1 MIGELGAVLGPEH
14 GARLRRSLLAMAVY
28 GVLQGL
34 SFAMLVPVLRALLSG
49 ESVGPW
55 LAAFAAVVVA
65 TAVASYVQ
73 AQYGYAVGLAALRTL
88 YHRLGDHVAGLPVGW
103 FSADRVGRLGQLV
116 GKGVMDVMSVPAH
129 LLQVVVS
136 AVAAPAT
143 VLVCMFVFDW
153 RLGLAALLTAP
164 FLWLAFRWTQ
174 SLVQRSDTAM
184 DDAGAEGADRV
195 VEFARQQPSLRAF
208 GRTADGYDLLDD
220 ALVRQRSTLRRL
232 LRTTLPGL
240 GTVAL
245 TVQLAFTAILIAG
258 CSLALG
264 GAVDVPELV
273 GVLVLAVRFTE
284 PLLAAADVGGELRMA
299 RGSLRRIKAVLDT
312 PPLPA
317 TGTARAGEPSIELD
331 GVGFAYAERPVLRD
345 VSLTVAPRT
354 VTALVGPSGSGKTTL
369 TRLIARF
376 WDAGSGVVRVSGND
390 VRDYAPEEL
399 MAQLSIVF
407 QDVYLFEGTLEDN
420 IRIGRPEATDEEV
433 REAGRLARV
442 DEIAERLPGGW
453 QARVGEAGA
462 TLSGGERQRVSI
474 ARAMLKDA
482 PIVLLDEATAALDPE
497 NESALID
504 ALATLARDRTL
515 LVIAHRLTTIAAADQ
530 IVMLEGGAVVERG
543 THQELLDLDG
553 RYAAFWTERTRAR
566 GWRLTQPA

>member
-1 MIGELGAVLGPEH
+1 MIGELGAVLGQEH
-14 GARLRRSLLAMAVY
+14 GARLRRSLLAMTVY

-49 ESVGPW
+49 EAVGPW
-55 LAAFAAVVVA
+55 LAAFAVVVAA

-220 ALVRQRSTLRRL
+220 ALARQRSTLRRL

-245 TVQLAFTAILIAG
+245 TVQLAFTAILIVG

-299 RGSLRRIKAVLDT
+299 RGSLRRVKAVLDT

-317 TGTARAGEPSIELD
+317 TGTARPGEPSIELD
-331 GVGFAYAERPVLRD
+331 DVGFSYAERPVLRD
-345 VSLTVAPRT
+345 VSFTVAPRT

-376 WDAGSGVVRVSGND
+376 WDADAGAVRVSGND
-390 VRDYAPEEL
+390 VRDYTPEDL

-420 IRIGRPEATDEEV
+420 IRLGRPEATDEEV

-453 QARVGEAGA
+453 QARIGEAGA

-530 IVMLEGGAVVERG
+530 IVMLEDGAVVERG
-543 THQELLDLDG
+543 THRELLDLDG
-553 RYAAFWTERTRAR
+553 RYAAFWTERRRAR

>member
-14 GARLRRSLLAMAVY
+14 GARLRRSLLAMTVY
-28 GVLQGL
+28 GVLQGA

-49 ESVGPW
+49 EAAGAW
-55 LAAFAAVVVA
+55 LAAFAAVVAA
-65 TAVASYVQ
+65 TAVASYLQ
-73 AQYGYAVGLAALRTL
+73 SQYGYAVGLAALRTL
-88 YHRLGDHVAGLPVGW
+88 YHRMGDHVAGLPVGW
-103 FSADRVGRLGQLV
+103 FSADRVGRLGQLA

-129 LLQVVVS
+129 LLQVVVTS
-136 AVAAPAT
+136 VTAPAT

-153 RLGLAALLTAP
+153 RLGLAALVTAP

-174 SLVQRSDTAM
+174 TLVQRSDTAM

-195 VEFARQQPSLRAF
+195 VEFARQQASLRAF
-208 GRTADGYDLLDD
+208 GRTADGYDLLDG
-220 ALVRQRSTLRRL
+220 ALVRQRSALRRL

-240 GTVAL
+240 GAVAL
-245 TVQLAFTAILIAG
+245 TVQLAFTAILLVG

-299 RGSLRRIKAVLDT
+299 RGALRRIRDVLTT
-312 PPLPA
+312 PPLPSA
-317 TGTARAGEPSIELD
+317 GTARAGEPSIELD
-331 GVGFAYAERPVLRD
+331 GVSFAYDERPLLRD
-345 VSLTVAPRT
+345 VSFTVAPRT

-376 WDAGSGVVRVSGND
+376 WDVSAGSVRVCGND
-390 VRDYAPEEL
+390 VRDYSPEDL

-420 IRIGRPEATDEEV
+420 IRLGRPDATDEEV

-442 DEIAERLPGGW
+442 EEIAERLPGGW
-453 QARVGEAGA
+453 QARIGEAGA

-474 ARAMLKDA
+474 ARAILKDA

-497 NESALID
+497 NESALMD

-530 IVMLEGGAVVERG
+530 IVMLEGGVIAERG
-543 THQELLDLDG
+543 THEELLEAGG
-553 RYAAFWTERTRAR
+553 RYAAFWEERARAR
-566 GWRLTQPA
+566 GWRLVRA

>member
-14 GARLRRSLLAMAVY
+14 GARLRRHVVAMVAY
-28 GVLQGL
+28 GVLQGA
-34 SFAMLVPVLRALLSG
+34 SYAMLVPVLRALLSG
-49 ESVGPW
+49 ENAGPW

-65 TAVASYVQ
+65 TAVVSYLQ
-73 AQYGYAVGLAALRTL
+73 SQYGYAVGLAALRTL
-88 YHRLGDHVAGLPVGW
+88 YHRIGDHVAGLPVGW
-103 FSADRVGRLGQLV
+103 FSADRVGRLGQLA
-116 GKGVMDVMSVPAH
+116 GKGVNDVMSVPAH

-136 AVAAPAT
+136 AVTAPAT
-143 VLVCMFVFDW
+143 VLVFMFVFDW

-164 FLWLAFRWTQ
+164 FLWLAYQWTQ
-174 SLVQRSDTAM
+174 RLVQRNDTAM
-184 DDAGAEGADRV
+184 DDAGAEAADRV
-195 VEFARQQPSLRAF
+195 VEFARQQASLRAF
-208 GRTADGYDLLDD
+208 GRTADGYDLLDS
-220 ALVRQRSTLRRL
+220 ALARQRSALRRL
-232 LRTTLPGL
+232 LRTALPGL

-245 TVQLAFTAILIAG
+245 TVQLAFTVILIAG
-258 CSLALG
+258 CALALG
-264 GAVDVPELV
+264 GSVDVPELV

-299 RGSLRRIKAVLDT
+299 RGSLRRIREVLHT

-317 TGTARAGEPSIELD
+317 GGIARPGEPSIELE
-331 GVGFAYAERPVLRD
+331 GVSFAYDERPLLRD
-345 VSLTVAPRT
+345 VTFTVPPRT

-376 WDAGSGVVRVSGND
+376 WDTGAGVVRVAGSD
-390 VRDYAPEEL
+390 VRNYPPEEL

-420 IRIGRPEATDEEV
+420 IRVGRPDATDEEV
-433 REAGRLARV
+433 REAAHLARV

-474 ARAMLKDA
+474 ARAILKDA

-497 NESALID
+497 NESALMD
-504 ALATLARDRTL
+504 ALTTLARDRTL
-515 LVIAHRLTTIAAADQ
+515 LVIAHRLTTIASADQ
-530 IVMLEGGAVVERG
+530 IIMLEGGVVAERG
-543 THQELLDLDG
+543 THQELLAAGG
-553 RYAAFWTERTRAR
+553 RYAAFWKERERAR
-566 GWRLTQPA
+566 GWRLTAPA

>member
-1 MIGELGAVLGPEH
+1 MIGELGAVLGREH

-49 ESVGPW
+49 EAVGPW

-258 CSLALG
+258 CALALG

-312 PPLPA
+312 RPLPG
-317 TGTARAGEPSIELD
+317 TGSARAGEPSVELD
-331 GVGFAYAERPVLRD
+331 GVGFAYDERPVLRD
-345 VSLTVAPRT
+345 VSFTVAPRT

-376 WDAGSGVVRVSGND
+376 WDADSGVVRVSGND
-390 VRDYAPEEL
+390 VRDYAPEDL

-453 QARVGEAGA
+453 QARIGEAGA

-530 IVMLEGGAVVERG
+530 IVMLEDGAVVERG

-553 RYAAFWTERTRAR
+553 RYAAFWSERTRAR